1 MLLVGKVIRPHGVG
15 GLLRI
20 LSYARSEQT
29 FLLSGMVSLKL
40 DSGETR
46 EHRVL
51 SIVPH
56 KNYYLMRLEGLGS
69 VETADR
75 YKGADLFV
83 RKDAVGDTDEGEY
96 FWHEIIGLKV
106 YVETG
111 RFIGTVRHILST
123 GSNDIYVVQE
133 GEGEVLVPAIHEV
146 VKEIDLDKK
155 QMIVSEMEGLLDL
168 NEA

>member
-15 GLLRI
+15 GLLKI

-29 FLLSGMVSLKL
+29 FLGSGMVILKL

-46 EHRVL
+46 EHKVS

-56 KNYYLMRLEGLGS
+56 KNFCLMRLEGLGS
-69 VETADR
+69 FELADR
-75 YKGADLFV
+75 YKGADIFV
-83 RKDAVGDTDEGEY
+83 RKDAVGHTDEGEY

-155 QMIVSEMEGLLDL
+155 KMIVSEMEGLLDL